1 MAQMID
7 VDVFD
12 NDERIIVNKAC
23 EGTPIADFTR
33 AGFLANLNFSRSI
46 STEQD
51 VLNLLDG
58 LIAKTERISD
68 ISIHAPTRG
77 ATVKSVHTKGKKRF
91 QSTLPREERL

>member
-33 AGFLANLNFSRSI
+33 TGFLTNLAFARSI

-68 ISIHAPTRG
+68 DEWDGLKAKIPF
-77 ATVKSVHTKGKKRF
+77 ATYYDADSSVDEVP
-91 QSTLPREERL
+91 QDEAV

>member
-33 AGFLANLNFSRSI
+33 KGFLTNLTFARSI

-68 ISIHAPTRG
+68 DEWDGLKAKIPFATYYG
-77 ATVKSVHTKGKKRF
+77 ADSNVDEVP
-91 QSTLPREERL
+91 QDEAV

>member
-7 VDVFD
+7 FDVFD

-33 AGFLANLNFSRSI
+33 ESFLTNLSFARSI

-68 ISIHAPTRG
+68 IEWDGLKTKIPF
-77 ATVKSVHTKGKKRF
+77 ATYYDADSNVDEVP
-91 QSTLPREERL
+91 QDEAV

>member
-33 AGFLANLNFSRSI
+33 TGFLTNLAFARSI
-46 STEQD
+46 SMEQD

-68 ISIHAPTRG
+68 DEWDGLKAKIPF
-77 ATVKSVHTKGKKRF
+77 ATYYDADSNVDEVP
-91 QSTLPREERL
+91 QDEAV

>member
-33 AGFLANLNFSRSI
+33 TGFLANLAFARII

-68 ISIHAPTRG
+68 DEWDGLKAKIPF
-77 ATVKSVHTKGKKRF
+77 ATYYDADSNVDEVP
-91 QSTLPREERL
+91 QDEAV

>member
-33 AGFLANLNFSRSI
+33 TGFLANLAFARSI
-46 STEQD
+46 STGQD

-58 LIAKTERISD
+58 LIAKTERFSD
-68 ISIHAPTRG
+68 DEWDGLKAKIPF
-77 ATVKSVHTKGKKRF
+77 ATYYDADSNVDEVP
-91 QSTLPREERL
+91 QDEAV

>member
-33 AGFLANLNFSRSI
+33 TGFLTNLAFARSI

-68 ISIHAPTRG
+68 DEWDGLKAKIPF
-77 ATVKSVHTKGKKRF
+77 ATYYDADRNVDEVP
-91 QSTLPREERL
+91 QDEAV

>member
-1 MAQMID
+1 MAQIID

-33 AGFLANLNFSRSI
+33 TGFLTNLAFARSI

-68 ISIHAPTRG
+68 DEWDGLKAKIPF
-77 ATVKSVHTKGKKRF
+77 ATYYDADSNVDEVP
-91 QSTLPREERL
+91 QDEAV

>member
-33 AGFLANLNFSRSI
+33 TGFLTNLAFARSI
-46 STEQD
+46 STDQD

-68 ISIHAPTRG
+68 DEWDGLKAKIPF
-77 ATVKSVHTKGKKRF
+77 ATYYDADSNVDEVP
-91 QSTLPREERL
+91 QDEAV

>member
-33 AGFLANLNFSRSI
+33 TGFLTNLAFARSI

-51 VLNLLDG
+51 VLNLLDR

-68 ISIHAPTRG
+68 DEWDGLKAKIPF
-77 ATVKSVHTKGKKRF
+77 ATYYDADSNVDEVP
-91 QSTLPREERL
+91 QDEAV

>member
-1 MAQMID
+1 MAQLID

-33 AGFLANLNFSRSI
+33 TGFLANLSFARSI

-68 ISIHAPTRG
+68 DEWDGLKAKIPF
-77 ATVKSVHTKGKKRF
+77 ATYYDADSNVDEVP
-91 QSTLPREERL
+91 QDEAV

>member
-23 EGTPIADFTR
+23 GGTPIADFTR
-33 AGFLANLNFSRSI
+33 TGFLTNLAFARSI

-68 ISIHAPTRG
+68 DEWDGLKAKIPF
-77 ATVKSVHTKGKKRF
+77 ATYYDADGNVDEVP
-91 QSTLPREERL
+91 QDEAV

>member
-7 VDVFD
+7 VDVFV

-33 AGFLANLNFSRSI
+33 TGFLTNLAFARSI

-68 ISIHAPTRG
+68 DEWDGLKAKIPF
-77 ATVKSVHTKGKKRF
+77 ATYYDADSNVDEVP
-91 QSTLPREERL
+91 QDEAV

>member
-33 AGFLANLNFSRSI
+33 TGFLANLAFARSI
-46 STEQD
+46 STEQG

-68 ISIHAPTRG
+68 NEWDGLKAKIPF
-77 ATVKSVHTKGKKRF
+77 ATYYDADSNVDEVP
-91 QSTLPREERL
+91 QDEAV

>member
-33 AGFLANLNFSRSI
+33 TGFLANLAFARSI

-58 LIAKTERISD
+58 LIAKTEHISD
-68 ISIHAPTRG
+68 DEWDGLKAKIPF
-77 ATVKSVHTKGKKRF
+77 ATYYDADSNVDEVP
-91 QSTLPREERL
+91 QDEAI

>member
-1 MAQMID
+1 MPQMFD

-33 AGFLANLNFSRSI
+33 AGFLVNLNFSRSI

-51 VLNLLDG
+51 V
-58 LIAKTERISD
+58 
-68 ISIHAPTRG
+68 
-77 ATVKSVHTKGKKRF
+77 
-91 QSTLPREERL
+91 

>member
-33 AGFLANLNFSRSI
+33 TGFLTNLAFARSI

-58 LIAKTERISD
+58 LIAKTEHISD
-68 ISIHAPTRG
+68 DEWDGLKAKIPF
-77 ATVKSVHTKGKKRF
+77 ATYYDADSNVDEVP
-91 QSTLPREERL
+91 QDEAV

>member
-1 MAQMID
+1 MQI
-7 VDVFD
+7 
-12 NDERIIVNKAC
+12 
-23 EGTPIADFTR
+23 FTR

-68 ISIHAPTRG
+68 EEWESL
-77 ATVKSVHTKGKKRF
+77 KTKIPF
-91 QSTLPREERL
+91 DTYYDADSNVDEVPQDEAV

>member
-1 MAQMID
+1 MAQLID

-33 AGFLANLNFSRSI
+33 TGFLANLAFARSI

-68 ISIHAPTRG
+68 DEWNGLKAKIPF
-77 ATVKSVHTKGKKRF
+77 ATYYDADSNVDEVP
-91 QSTLPREERL
+91 QDEAV

>member
-33 AGFLANLNFSRSI
+33 EGFLTNLSFARSI

-68 ISIHAPTRG
+68 DEWDGLKAKIPF
-77 ATVKSVHTKGKKRF
+77 ATYYDADSNVDEVP
-91 QSTLPREERL
+91 QDEAV

>member
-33 AGFLANLNFSRSI
+33 TGFLTNLAFARSI

-68 ISIHAPTRG
+68 DGWDGLKAKIPF
-77 ATVKSVHTKGKKRF
+77 ATYYDADSNVDEVP
-91 QSTLPREERL
+91 QDEAV

>member
-33 AGFLANLNFSRSI
+33 TGFLTNLAFARSI

-51 VLNLLDG
+51 VLKLLDG

-68 ISIHAPTRG
+68 DEWDGLKAKIPF
-77 ATVKSVHTKGKKRF
+77 ATYYDADSNVDEVP
-91 QSTLPREERL
+91 QDEAV

>member
-33 AGFLANLNFSRSI
+33 TGFLANLAFARSI

-68 ISIHAPTRG
+68 DEWDGLKAKIPF
-77 ATVKSVHTKGKKRF
+77 ATYYDADSNVDEVP
-91 QSTLPREERL
+91 QDEAV

>member
-33 AGFLANLNFSRSI
+33 TGFLANLAFARSI

-58 LIAKTERISD
+58 LITKTERISD
-68 ISIHAPTRG
+68 DEWDGLKAKIPF
-77 ATVKSVHTKGKKRF
+77 ATYYDADSNVDEVP
-91 QSTLPREERL
+91 QDEAV

>member
-23 EGTPIADFTR
+23 EGTPIAYFTR
-33 AGFLANLNFSRSI
+33 TGFLANLNFARSI

-68 ISIHAPTRG
+68 DEWDGLKAKIPF
-77 ATVKSVHTKGKKRF
+77 ATYYDADSNVDEVP
-91 QSTLPREERL
+91 QDEAV

>member
-33 AGFLANLNFSRSI
+33 KGFLTNLSFARSI

-68 ISIHAPTRG
+68 DEWDGLKAKIPF
-77 ATVKSVHTKGKKRF
+77 ATYYDADSNVDEVP
-91 QSTLPREERL
+91 QDEAV